1 MAFVNSLHDYNHR
14 AKTNF
19 TEPTEF
25 KHHNYDALTSFLQ
38 DVEKKCSHIMRLY
51 SVGRSVQQRELWVME
66 VTDHPGQHEPGKTGS
81 DISLSLFLSVCLS
94 LSLCVSVGLSLSL
107 SLPLSLSL
115 SLSLS
120 LPLSVSLSFS
130 PHPPPLSLCSP
141 APISLFHHLSLSV
154 PPSLSP
160 PLPSSPSLSISH
172 CVSLFFCFFV
182 VALLVFG
189 ISGTFLFYG
198 LIGVCVGM
206 ETSISQMHQ
215 LVFCFTDSP
224 KSHVAQ

>member
-81 DISLSLFLSVCLS
+81 DISLSLFLSVCLA
-94 LSLCVSVGLSLSL
+94 LSLCLCRSLSL
-107 SLPLSLSL
+107 S
-115 SLSLS
+115 
-120 LPLSVSLSFS
+120 VS
-130 PHPPPLSLCSP
+130 
-141 APISLFHHLSLSV
+141 ASLSV
-154 PPSLSP
+154 A
-160 PLPSSPSLSISH
+160 
-172 CVSLFFCFFV
+172 
-182 VALLVFG
+182 VASRQIHKTGQAFWWCNMF
-189 ISGTFLFYG
+189 SGKKIRTL
-198 LIGVCVGM
+198 C
-206 ETSISQMHQ
+206 TQ
-215 LVFCFTDSP
+215 T
-224 KSHVAQ
+224 